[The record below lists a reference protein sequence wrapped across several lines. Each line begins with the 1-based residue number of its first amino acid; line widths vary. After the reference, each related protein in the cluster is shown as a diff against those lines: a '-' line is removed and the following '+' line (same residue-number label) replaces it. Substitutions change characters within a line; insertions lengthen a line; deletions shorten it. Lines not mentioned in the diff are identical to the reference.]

1 MNDQQFDALLSALN
15 GIATELGYI
24 RINLGDINLKLDSII
39 SEESDEDDDCC
50 EITSVD
56 EYNRGLKSGL
66 HHRAPSDLPEDE

>member
-1 MNDQQFDALLSALN
+1 
-15 GIATELGYI
+15 
-24 RINLGDINLKLDSII
+24 LKLDSII

-50 EITSVD
+50 EITSVA